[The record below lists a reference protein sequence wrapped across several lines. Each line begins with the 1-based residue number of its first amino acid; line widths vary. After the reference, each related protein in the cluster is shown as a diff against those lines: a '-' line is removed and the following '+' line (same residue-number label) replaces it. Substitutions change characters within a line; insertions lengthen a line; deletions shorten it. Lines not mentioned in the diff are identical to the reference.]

1 MSEHNIPLYVNKLTS
16 YPFASQLKVTDKN
29 GDEIAIS
36 TVMLTCKKKYET
48 LQGVTVDI
56 VRELDAYALLQ
67 KVLAQPISY
76 ISFLSQSFD
85 SLSYP
90 QLINPRD

>member
-1 MSEHNIPLYVNKLTS
+1 MSATTGQIVANFNTILTQ
-16 YPFASQLKVTDKN
+16 PFIDQLKVTDKN
-29 GDEIAIS
+29 GSEIAMS

-67 KVLAQPISY
+67 KV
-76 ISFLSQSFD
+76 
-85 SLSYP
+85 
-90 QLINPRD
+90 

>member
-1 MSEHNIPLYVNKLTS
+1 
-16 YPFASQLKVTDKN
+16 LKVTDKN